1 MLAMD
6 GDLQAEAIFEPMRY
20 DISTVA
26 SPVAAGSVTAG
37 GSFSSGSTV
46 SFEAVADAHHE
57 FVAWTK
63 NGEVVSTEAVL
74 AVNVD
79 SADAAYVALFNP
91 KMFNVLVETYP
102 SEGGLALGAGS
113 YYWGDTADISV
124 AVYPG
129 FTFESWSD
137 IAFNTV
143 SEQTSFKHVI
153 SSANMFTAILDG
165 DVENEDV
172 AYAGHDGLAEVQ
184 VYPNPVGADRQV
196 WFRTLAPE
204 MQRLYFFD
212 LQGNRVMERRLSE
225 RGQASVAVDVSAL
238 PSGVYFY
245 RVEMTD
251 GSVGH
256 GKLICL

>member
-1 MLAMD
+1 
-6 GDLQAEAIFEPMRY
+6 
-20 DISTVA
+20 
-26 SPVAAGSVTAG
+26 
-37 GSFSSGSTV
+37 
-46 SFEAVADAHHE
+46 
-57 FVAWTK
+57 
-63 NGEVVSTEAVL
+63 
-74 AVNVD
+74 
-79 SADAAYVALFNP
+79 
-91 KMFNVLVETYP
+91 
-102 SEGGLALGAGS
+102 
-113 YYWGDTADISV
+113 
-124 AVYPG
+124 
-129 FTFESWSD
+129 
-137 IAFNTV
+137 
-143 SEQTSFKHVI
+143 
-153 SSANMFTAILDG
+153 MFTAILDG